1 MATLDERKAFRT
13 TVLKALY
20 EAVAVNRPV
29 VSGASLRDRLS
40 VPEEDL
46 SAAYTYLAGEGLI
59 AVDWTSHG
67 TPSAI
72 SLTHEGI
79 RFMEEIE
86 AMEDRR

>member
-79 RFMEEIE
+79 CFMEEIE

>member
-13 TVLKALY
+13 TVLKTLY
-20 EAVAVNRPV
+20 EAVATNRPV

-46 SAAYTYLAGEGLI
+46 SAACTYLAGEGLI
-59 AVDWTSHG
+59 AVDWTSHA
-67 TPSAI
+67 TPAAI

-86 AMEDRR
+86 AREE